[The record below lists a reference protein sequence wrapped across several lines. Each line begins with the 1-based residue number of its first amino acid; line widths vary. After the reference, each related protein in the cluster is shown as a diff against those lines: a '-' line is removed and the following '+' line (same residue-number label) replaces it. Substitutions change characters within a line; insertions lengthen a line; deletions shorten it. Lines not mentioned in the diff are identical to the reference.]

1 MRIGL
6 GQITTTGD
14 KEANLVEV
22 HKAVLS
28 AAEQNAELLVFPEA
42 TMQGFG
48 TGRLDDQAEEL
59 DGEFVSTLQS
69 LADEHNM
76 AIVAGIFTPADTV
89 TKEVDG
95 EEKEINRIH
104 NVAVVAIPGQSLVH
118 YNKIHTFDAYGYK
131 ESDTVKPG
139 EKLVKFDYLGVTF
152 GLAVCYDIRFPQQF
166 RELARAGAHAVLV
179 PTSWADGDGKLVQWR
194 ALAKSRALD
203 STTFVIASDQAK
215 PTDKRSKGAPTGIGH
230 SIIADPE
237 GETVLEL
244 GDTPEVKVIDIEIAE
259 TVAKA
264 RKALPVLEYPEND
277 YVISE

>member
-22 HKAVLS
+22 HKAVLA

-48 TGRLDDQAEEL
+48 TGRLDEQAEEL
-59 DGEFVSTLQS
+59 DGEFVTTIQS

-76 AIVAGIFTPADTV
+76 AIVAGVFTPADTV
-89 TKEVDG
+89 TDDEG
-95 EEKEINRIH
+95 KEINRIH

-139 EKLVKFDYLGVTF
+139 EKLVKFDYLGKTF

-166 RELARAGAHAVLV
+166 RELARAGAQAIIV

-194 ALAKSRALD
+194 ALAKARALD
-203 STTFVIASDQAK
+203 STTYVIASDQAPAK
-215 PTDKRSKGAPTGIGH
+215 DKRSKGAPTGIGH
-230 SIIADPE
+230 SIIADPQ
-237 GETVLEL
+237 GETLAEL
-244 GDTPEVKVIDIEIAE
+244 GDEPEVKVFDIDIDVTKDRE
-259 TVAKA
+259 
-264 RKALPVLEYPEND
+264 ALPVLEYPEND
-277 YVISE
+277 YEF